1 MNSQIN
7 DRVEPGRPLRSH
19 TRSPPPKLPSPHD
32 HLKPIRPATR
42 PIPGGRRPQANLIIS
57 SPPPRPPPGHK
68 APAPSTT
75 HPAPCS
81 PARLTSAHLPHV
93 RFSLPAHRLHP
104 VLFPR
109 HPGSAP
115 LELSPISAAR
125 RPARLPGAWW
135 PVREPAR
142 EPARA
147 AAATTTPAA
156 GASASAPSSEA
167 GAVVSVNIIVMGT
180 SSGGV
185 TAAVKFQVALL
196 TPSHSYAST
205 GNGQGPAGSG
215 GSGGGVTAAASPPQR
230 KLRTTR
236 EEILEAEEI
245 EKAAHREAFR
255 TVGEEMRDAE
265 DTIEGRQGLDD
276 AEKVVAR
283 EMRKSTN
290 LGRCVPPCRTPP
302 PLC

>member
-1 MNSQIN
+1 
-7 DRVEPGRPLRSH
+7 
-19 TRSPPPKLPSPHD
+19 
-32 HLKPIRPATR
+32 
-42 PIPGGRRPQANLIIS
+42 
-57 SPPPRPPPGHK
+57 
-68 APAPSTT
+68 
-75 HPAPCS
+75 
-81 PARLTSAHLPHV
+81 
-93 RFSLPAHRLHP
+93 
-104 VLFPR
+104 
-109 HPGSAP
+109 
-115 LELSPISAAR
+115 
-125 RPARLPGAWW
+125 
-135 PVREPAR
+135 
-142 EPARA
+142 
-147 AAATTTPAA
+147 
-156 GASASAPSSEA
+156 
-167 GAVVSVNIIVMGT
+167 MGT
-180 SSGGV
+180 SRGGV

-283 EMRKSTN
+283 EMRKSIN
-290 LGRCVPPCRTPP
+290 LGQCVPPCRTPP